1 MGVCPS
7 RQPPPPPPP
16 PVVVNVQNVPA
27 AEPAALPP
35 APPPPLPVPEAK
47 APAGPKRIR
56 KTSAREHRQLA
67 LQALFK
73 NPVQKCPT
81 GEKVH
86 IQGFCNN
93 ARVPTAQMPP
103 MPFCKL
109 CVKAY
114 LKADA
119 ASLPENTPEDE
130 ED

>member
-73 NPVQKCPT
+73 HSVQKCPT
-81 GEKVH
+81 TDRIH
-86 IQGFCNN
+86 ISGFCPSS
-93 ARVPTAQMPP
+93 REPTAQMPAW
-103 MPFCKL
+103 PFCQT
-109 CVKAY
+109 CTKAY